1 MADIDKTL
9 KYYNENAQ
17 SFASGTVSVKF
28 TKVQDKFLEKLNPDA
43 YILDFGCGAG
53 RDTKYFLSRGYQV
66 DAVDGSEQLCRIASE
81 YTEIKVRQILVQE
94 LDETEKYDE
103 WKWSKEWED
112 YTCNQVNGE
121 IQLFDDCEDKLF
133 LGYIFAMSGEYEHID
148 SIQYSIHNF
157 DEEEDRNFDE
167 IEEEVLE
174 KFSRLQEIGVI
185 EDEDKFAP
193 DYKLIIFDVFRQ
205 EIKHEGDN

>member
-1 MADIDKTL
+1 MSMEKSTYVILGYDLTDH
-9 KYYNENAQ
+9 E
-17 SFASGTVSVKF
+17 
-28 TKVQDKFLEKLNPDA
+28 TK
-43 YILDFGCGAG
+43 
-53 RDTKYFLSRGYQV
+53 
-66 DAVDGSEQLCRIASE
+66 
-81 YTEIKVRQILVQE
+81 
-94 LDETEKYDE
+94 KYDE

-133 LGYIFAMSGEYEHID
+133 LGYIFAVSGEYEHID

-157 DEEEDRNFDE
+157 DEAEDRNFDE

-193 DYKLIIFDVFRQ
+193 DYKLIIFDVFR
-205 EIKHEGDN
+205 

>member
-1 MADIDKTL
+1 M
-9 KYYNENAQ
+9 
-17 SFASGTVSVKF
+17 SM
-28 TKVQDKFLEKLNPDA
+28 EKST
-43 YILDFGCGAG
+43 YVIL
-53 RDTKYFLSRGYQV
+53 GY
-66 DAVDGSEQLCRIASE
+66 DL
-81 YTEIKVRQILVQE
+81 TNH
-94 LDETEKYDE
+94 ETEKYDE

-133 LGYIFAMSGEYEHID
+133 LGYIFAVSGEYEHID

-193 DYKLIIFDVFRQ
+193 DYKLIIFDVFR
-205 EIKHEGDN
+205 